1 MTEVYDICMERIDTQ
16 RPTEQPIA
24 GPAERRTEPWLRG
37 TINDV
42 HPVIAQVL
50 YSLQHA
56 WEDLDYFT
64 SGLTPEQMWSRP
76 SNLAS
81 VGFQIR
87 HIGGSIERLLTY
99 FRGEQLS
106 EEQMRALKKEDTP
119 GAGRDDL
126 LGNLRSQ
133 FNAAEDQIR
142 RCDPSTLSD
151 PRTVGRKA
159 LPTTVGG
166 LLVHVAEHTQRHVGQ
181 AIVTAKL
188 VKV

>member
-1 MTEVYDICMERIDTQ
+1 MERIN
-16 RPTEQPIA
+16 P
-24 GPAERRTEPWLRG
+24 EPWLRG

-42 HPVIAQVL
+42 NPVIAQVL

-64 SGLTPEQMWSRP
+64 AGLTNEQMWSRP
-76 SNLAS
+76 ANLAP

-99 FRGEQLS
+99 ARGHQLS
-106 EEQMRALKKEDTP
+106 EEQMRSLKTEEIP
-119 GAGRDDL
+119 GPGRDEL
-126 LGNLRSQ
+126 LANLRSQ
-133 FNAAEDQIR
+133 FDAAEEEIK
-142 RCDPSTLSD
+142 RCDPSSLSD
-151 PRTVGRKA
+151 PRSVGRKA

-188 VKV
+188 VKA